1 MCEGENASF
10 CTLRG
15 GGGRFQIDEQ
25 DIAQLFF
32 LWQAGRR
39 GGQIPHLSN
48 SWRASPSPSWGGVGC
63 TSRSIHRAHMLA
75 GLSAHLQQPNGT
87 LNFLGDW
94 QVSANNAD

>member
-32 LWQAGRR
+32 LWQAGEAGRYR
-39 GGQIPHLSN
+39 ISATAGAHHPHLH
-48 SWRASPSPSWGGVGC
+48 GVGWAV
-63 TSRSIHRAHMLA
+63 HRAAYTVRICWL
-75 GLSAHLQQPNGT
+75 
-87 LNFLGDW
+87 D
-94 QVSANNAD
+94 